1 MSEIDAFTVILFG
14 GLFLLL
20 FLCILA
26 LPLWLAISDR
36 FLGTKF
42 YGDMNDV

>member
-1 MSEIDAFTVILFG
+1 MSEIDAFTVILLG
-14 GLFLLL
+14 GLFLFF

-36 FLGTKF
+36 FFGTNF
-42 YGDMNDV
+42 YGDMND